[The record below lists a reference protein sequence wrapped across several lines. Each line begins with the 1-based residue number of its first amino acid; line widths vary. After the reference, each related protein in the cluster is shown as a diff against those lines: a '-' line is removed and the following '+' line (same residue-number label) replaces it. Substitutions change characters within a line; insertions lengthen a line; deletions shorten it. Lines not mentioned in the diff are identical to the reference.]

1 MIKLILKKKQTIY
14 FFSCE
19 HIFNIETLKYMAQG
33 EIIVETQELKDYN
46 YITALNNDLNLFS
59 NLTKTDQYKS
69 HDAEYDDGII
79 EIKER
84 CTTDRDNPKNGESWC
99 YAKEIFVEEH
109 KLREYAKYKEKN
121 NWKYINI
128 FNASA
133 DTNEELIFV
142 YDIREMARKKT
153 LELSEKPIYIKS
165 MYGSDIPPHYDKRWL
180 IPTIIDNKI
189 NPDLKIYAKSRST
202 GKYKEYTEEIYR
214 KFQNKLNSK
223 QHMMKRFD
231 FPHKDKNEK
240 DLRLFEIFR

>member
-1 MIKLILKKKQTIY
+1 MSK
-14 FFSCE
+14 
-19 HIFNIETLKYMAQG
+19 G
-33 EIIVETQELKDYN
+33 EITVETQELKDYN
-46 YITALNNDLNLFS
+46 YINALNNDLNLFS
-59 NLTKTDQYKS
+59 NLIKTDQYKS
-69 HDAEYDDGII
+69 HDAEYDNGII

-84 CTTDRDNPKNGESWC
+84 CTTNRDNPKNGESWC
-99 YAKEIFVEEH
+99 YAKEIFVEEQ

-153 LELSEKPIYIKS
+153 LELSEKPIYIQS
-165 MYGSDIPPHYDKRWL
+165 MKGSDIPPHYDKRWL
-180 IPTIIDNKI
+180 IPTVIDNKI

-214 KFQNKLNSK
+214 KFQDKLNSK
-223 QHMMKRFD
+223 QHMMRRFD
-231 FPHKDKNEK
+231 FPHTDKIQKDM
-240 DLRLFEIFR
+240 RLFEIFR

>member
-1 MIKLILKKKQTIY
+1 MSK
-14 FFSCE
+14 
-19 HIFNIETLKYMAQG
+19 G

-59 NLTKTDQYKS
+59 GLTKTDQYQS
-69 HDAEYDDGII
+69 HDAEYDNGII

-99 YAKEIFVEEH
+99 YAKEIFIEEH
-109 KLREYAKYKEKN
+109 KLREFASQKEKN

-142 YDIREMARKKT
+142 YDIREMAAKKT
-153 LELSEKPIYIKS
+153 LELSQKPIYIQS
-165 MYGSDIPPHYDKRWL
+165 MKGSDIPPHYDKRWL
-180 IPTIIDNKI
+180 IPTLVEGEI

-202 GKYKEYTEEIYR
+202 GKYKEYTEEIYS
-214 KFQNKLNSK
+214 KFKDKLISK
-223 QHMMKRFD
+223 QHMMGRFD

-240 DLRLFEIFR
+240 DMRLYSIFNA

>member
-1 MIKLILKKKQTIY
+1 
-14 FFSCE
+14 
-19 HIFNIETLKYMAQG
+19 MAQG

-59 NLTKTDQYKS
+59 NLIKTDQYKS

-84 CTTDRDNPKNGESWC
+84 CTTDRKFPNNGESWC
-99 YAKEIFVEEH
+99 YAKEIFVEEQ

-142 YDIREMARKKT
+142 YDIREIARKKT
-153 LELSEKPIYIKS
+153 LELSKKPIFIQS
-165 MYGSDIPPHYDKRWL
+165 MKDSNISPHYDKRWL

-202 GKYKEYTEEIYR
+202 GKYKEYTDEIYR
-214 KFQNKLNSK
+214 KFKDKLISK
-223 QHMMKRFD
+223 QHMMRRFD
-231 FPHKDKNEK
+231 FPHTDKIQKDM
-240 DLRLFEIFR
+240 RLFEIFR

>member
-1 MIKLILKKKQTIY
+1 
-14 FFSCE
+14 
-19 HIFNIETLKYMAQG
+19 MAQG

-46 YITALNNDLNLFS
+46 YINALNNDLNLF
-59 NLTKTDQYKS
+59 NGLTKTDQYKS

-84 CTTDRDNPKNGESWC
+84 CTTNRDNPKNGESWC
-99 YAKEIFVEEH
+99 YAKEIFVEEQ
-109 KLREYAKYKEKN
+109 KLREYAKYKEKEH
-121 NWKYINI
+121 WHYINI
-128 FNASA
+128 FTASA

-153 LELSEKPIYIKS
+153 LELSEKPIYIQS
-165 MYGSDIPPHYDKRWL
+165 MYGSDIPHHYDKRWL

-223 QHMMKRFD
+223 QHMMRRFD
-231 FPHKDKNEK
+231 FPHTDKIQKDM
-240 DLRLFEIFR
+240 RLYEIFS

>member
-1 MIKLILKKKQTIY
+1 
-14 FFSCE
+14 
-19 HIFNIETLKYMAQG
+19 MAQG

-46 YITALNNDLNLFS
+46 YITELNNDLNLFS
-59 NLTKTDQYKS
+59 NLSKTDQYKS
-69 HDAEYDDGII
+69 HDAEYDNGII

-84 CTTDRDNPKNGESWC
+84 CTAKNGESWC
-99 YAKEIFVEEH
+99 YAKEIFVEEQ

-133 DTNEELIFV
+133 DTNEELIFI

-153 LELSEKPIYIKS
+153 LELSEKPIYIQS
-165 MYGSDIPPHYDKRWL
+165 MKGSDIKPHYDKRWL

-189 NPDLKIYAKSRST
+189 NPDLKIYAKSKST

-214 KFQNKLNSK
+214 KFKDKLNSK
-223 QHMMKRFD
+223 QHMMRRFD
-231 FPHKDKNEK
+231 FPHTDKIQKDM
-240 DLRLFEIFR
+240 RLFEIFS

>member
-1 MIKLILKKKQTIY
+1 MT
-14 FFSCE
+14 
-19 HIFNIETLKYMAQG
+19 QG
-33 EIIVETQELKDYN
+33 EITVETQEQRDYT

-59 NLTKTDQYKS
+59 NLRKTDQYKS
-69 HDAEYDDGII
+69 HDAEYDNGII

-99 YAKEIFVEEH
+99 YVKEIFVEEQ

-142 YDIREMARKKT
+142 YDIRQMVAKKT
-153 LELSEKPIYIKS
+153 LELSKKPIYIKS
-165 MYGSDIPPHYDKRWL
+165 MKGSNIPPKRDERWL
-180 IPTIIDNKI
+180 LPTVINNQI

-202 GKYKEYTEEIYR
+202 GKYQEFDEEIYR
-214 KFQNKLNSK
+214 KFKDKLISK
-223 QHMMKRFD
+223 QHMMSAFN

-240 DLRLFEIFR
+240 DLRLYEIFR

>member
-1 MIKLILKKKQTIY
+1 MSK
-14 FFSCE
+14 
-19 HIFNIETLKYMAQG
+19 G

-46 YITALNNDLNLFS
+46 YINALNNDLNLFN
-59 NLTKTDQYKS
+59 NLTKTDQYQS
-69 HDAEYDDGII
+69 HDAEYDNGII

-84 CTTDRDNPKNGESWC
+84 CTTNRKFPKNGESWC
-99 YAKEIFVEEH
+99 YAKEIFVEEQ

-153 LELSEKPIYIKS
+153 LELSEKPIYIQS
-165 MYGSDIPPHYDKRWL
+165 MKDSDIPPHYDKRWL
-180 IPTIIDNKI
+180 IPTIIDNQI

-214 KFQNKLNSK
+214 KFKDKLNSK
-223 QHMMKRFD
+223 QHMMRRFD
-231 FPHKDKNEK
+231 FPHTDKIQKDM
-240 DLRLFEIFR
+240 RLFEIFR

>member
-1 MIKLILKKKQTIY
+1 MSK
-14 FFSCE
+14 
-19 HIFNIETLKYMAQG
+19 G

-46 YITALNNDLNLFS
+46 YINALNNDLNLFN
-59 NLTKTDQYKS
+59 NLTKTDQYQS
-69 HDAEYDDGII
+69 HDAEYDNGII

-84 CTTDRDNPKNGESWC
+84 CTTNRKFPKNGESWC
-99 YAKEIFVEEH
+99 YAKEIFVEEQ

-153 LELSEKPIYIKS
+153 LELSEKPIYIQS

-214 KFQNKLNSK
+214 KFQDKLISK
-223 QHMMKRFD
+223 QHIMSAFN
-231 FPHKDKNEK
+231 FPHTDKIQKDM
-240 DLRLFEIFR
+240 RLFEIFR

>member
-1 MIKLILKKKQTIY
+1 M
-14 FFSCE
+14 E
-19 HIFNIETLKYMAQG
+19 QG
-33 EIIVETQELKDYN
+33 EIIVEAQELKDYT
-46 YITALNNDLNLFS
+46 YITALNNDLNLFN

-69 HDAEYDDGII
+69 HDAEYDNGII

-109 KLREYAKYKEKN
+109 KLREFAKYKEKN
-121 NWKYINI
+121 NWTYINI

-142 YDIREMARKKT
+142 YDIRQMVAKKT
-153 LELSEKPIYIKS
+153 LELSEKNIYIQS
-165 MYGSDIPPHYDKRWL
+165 MKGSDIPPHFEQRWL
-180 IPTIIDNKI
+180 IPTIIDNQI

-223 QHMMKRFD
+223 QYMMKRFD

-240 DLRLFEIFR
+240 DLRLYEIFR